1 MAERPALLEKLIQRK
16 QNGRVKIITGLRR
29 SGKSFLLTDIFI
41 PYLKT
46 HGVEDDRI
54 ISISLDEI
62 ASIKFRNPLE
72 LDSFIRSKITDSKKQ
87 YFIFIDEIQKV
98 AEIQNPYLQDS
109 ENKITFV
116 DVVLGLMKIRNAD
129 IYITGSNSKMLSS
142 DILTE
147 FRGRGDEVQVHPFSY
162 SEFYSS
168 YDGDKRNAWRDYFT
182 YGGLPGLLEC
192 RTHEQKSLYLKDLF
206 ENTYLTDIL
215 ERNKI
220 KHEKSTL
227 DSLLNVLSSSVGSL
241 TNPTVIANTFK
252 SVLKVNIKPET
263 VGAYLS
269 YFEDAFLIKKAE
281 RFDIKGRKYIGS
293 QSKFYFEDA
302 GLRNARLNFRQNEEN
317 HIMEN
322 IIYNELVFRGF
333 DVDVGIVEY
342 NTKDKNGKSKRIQLE
357 VDFVANSGS
366 RRYYIQSALTVDT
379 EEKRMQETKSL
390 ERVADSYKKVVVV
403 KENVVPWHDEKGI
416 LYLGIEEFLLNPGAI
431 DG

>member
-1 MAERPALLEKLIQRK
+1 M
-16 QNGRVKIITGLRR
+16 
-29 SGKSFLLTDIFI
+29 
-41 PYLKT
+41 
-46 HGVEDDRI
+46 
-54 ISISLDEI
+54 
-62 ASIKFRNPLE
+62 
-72 LDSFIRSKITDSKKQ
+72 
-87 YFIFIDEIQKV
+87 
-98 AEIQNPYLQDS
+98 
-109 ENKITFV
+109 
-116 DVVLGLMKIRNAD
+116 
-129 IYITGSNSKMLSS
+129 
-142 DILTE
+142 
-147 FRGRGDEVQVHPFSY
+147 
-162 SEFYSS
+162 
-168 YDGDKRNAWRDYFT
+168 
-182 YGGLPGLLEC
+182 
-192 RTHEQKSLYLKDLF
+192 
-206 ENTYLTDIL
+206 
-215 ERNKI
+215 
-220 KHEKSTL
+220 
-227 DSLLNVLSSSVGSL
+227 
-241 TNPTVIANTFK
+241 
-252 SVLKVNIKPET
+252 
-263 VGAYLS
+263 GAYLS